1 MASREQIVGALDEYL
16 DIDGMHDSS
25 LNGLQIEGAAEI
37 ERVALAVDAAQ
48 ATIDAAVAAA
58 CGMLIVHHGLFWG
71 AQVALRGVMGRRVR
85 AAFAGD
91 LSLYAAHL
99 PLDAHDEVGNN
110 VLLARALGGSV
121 DGKFGEYEGA
131 PIGVLARLA
140 EPVDIGGLAGRLA
153 AAGCEEPLIWS
164 FGTGEVAR
172 IAVVTG
178 RGGFALA
185 EAADAGADCFITGE
199 PIQELYHAAR
209 DHGIHC
215 LFGGH
220 YATETFG
227 VRAVGAWLADRFG
240 VETVWIDHPTGL

>member
-1 MASREQIVGALDEYL
+1 MASRDEIVSALDEYL

-48 ATIDAAVAAA
+48 ATIDAAVAAD
-58 CGMLIVHHGLFWG
+58 CRMLIVHHGLFWG
-71 AQVALRGVMGRRVR
+71 SQVALRGVMGRRVR

-110 VLLARALGGSV
+110 VLLAQALGGAV

-140 EPVDIGGLAGRLA
+140 EPLDIGGLAGRLA

-164 FGTGEVAR
+164 FGDGEVSR
-172 IAVVTG
+172 IALVTG

-185 EAADAGADCFITGE
+185 EAAAAGADCFITGE

-227 VRAVGAWLADRFG
+227 VRAVGAWLAGKFG
-240 VETVWIDHPTGL
+240 VETVWIDHPTGI